1 MRRQTGR
8 YRRYRTVV
16 REGSE
21 ESLVFRV
28 HVKSTL
34 RLDKTKDEVKR
45 FGSLDNIS
53 CFPFENYLGQLK
65 RKYSMTS
72 YAIVIF
78 TGQGEVALVPEVWC
92 IGTDLCYW
100 PPYKTMLRFEKAVH
114 SCQPPSEQWSKHKI
128 RILSTTDSYEKA
140 CRLVRK
146 AEDTSDIQTDAND
159 NPANPPC
166 RKRKRRSR
174 YISDSDESDDTV
186 PNEFAE
192 PSSPPPCPSP
202 SLLSLPLLPIVPPA
216 LPPTSDTRSV
226 SLPLPSHT
234 PSGTTIS
241 SPDNDRVP
249 STVAGSTLPP
259 AISYSVA
266 RRWPVN
272 STPSRTTISR
282 PSNSSNIDAVQST
295 SNLSPVGHMSTSG
308 TNVSVAERSIIRLL
322 IELKAEMKELKTK
335 VNHILQSHQT
345 EQQDAESIAEDLS
358 LPLTTREE
366 LQCLEERLKT
376 DKSVQ
381 KQLLCI
387 LSTVGGRNLREVIKR
402 MLHELMSNDVAINL
416 NWTGQGEK
424 MAFKEL
430 ALRPILEKAVRR
442 NNSTLTCTG
451 CEIKREICHYLKGA
465 PDRDG
470 GRQARR
476 NLNHAEQ

>member
-1 MRRQTGR
+1 M
-8 YRRYRTVV
+8 
-16 REGSE
+16 
-21 ESLVFRV
+21 
-28 HVKSTL
+28 
-34 RLDKTKDEVKR
+34 
-45 FGSLDNIS
+45 I
-53 CFPFENYLGQLK
+53 
-65 RKYSMTS
+65 
-72 YAIVIF
+72 
-78 TGQGEVALVPEVWC
+78 C
-92 IGTDLCYW
+92 IQ
-100 PPYKTMLRFEKAVH
+100 
-114 SCQPPSEQWSKHKI
+114 SI
-128 RILSTTDSYEKA
+128 
-140 CRLVRK
+140 
-146 AEDTSDIQTDAND
+146 
-159 NPANPPC
+159 
-166 RKRKRRSR
+166 
-174 YISDSDESDDTV
+174 
-186 PNEFAE
+186 
-192 PSSPPPCPSP
+192 
-202 SLLSLPLLPIVPPA
+202 
-216 LPPTSDTRSV
+216 
-226 SLPLPSHT
+226 
-234 PSGTTIS
+234 
-241 SPDNDRVP
+241 
-249 STVAGSTLPP
+249 GSTLPP